1 MRCGVLVAFEMNGL
15 PFGQST
21 CNRDIFAVHV
31 HSGTECSGTEDDP
44 FVNAMTHY
52 NPQNCEHPYH
62 AGDLPPIFGNHGY
75 GLSIFMT
82 DRFRVEEV
90 LGRAVI
96 VHANLD
102 DFTTQPAGNAG
113 AKIGCGVIEVVL

>member
-1 MRCGVLVAFEMNGL
+1 
-15 PFGQST
+15 
-21 CNRDIFAVHV
+21 
-31 HSGTECSGTEDDP
+31 
-44 FVNAMTHY
+44 
-52 NPQNCEHPYH
+52 
-62 AGDLPPIFGNHGY
+62 
-75 GLSIFMT
+75 MT